1 MADETTAPSVTN
13 PSWIDQRLDR
23 IDEALLGVLPRQE
36 RLAVIAGLET
46 RLLKLVAENPEL
58 EKSVATSLES
68 PNVVACR
75 TEVQGE
81 AKRASSAKQRR
92 SRLAFSSGVMGIVAF
107 VLMILSPVIYVLA
120 SVMEGIMDG
129 AGEIGAVVLLVGF
142 VFALSLG
149 GLGAILLGIVSL
161 VKISRSRNQ
170 LVGGGWAV
178 TGLCTGALPMFAG
191 MLGMLMLAPLVAEFA
206 SDSMA
211 SSPVYAVQVSANACP
226 TNGYYP
232 TPVSGSN
239 AASPYGNACAPAAV
253 CTAPVSQY
261 AAPAAACAPAAQ
273 CTVPM
278 SVPAPL
284 SAPTAGLPVLVLPL
298 DPSTVPL
305 GIDVSEPKGKEAAE
319 LSPSIPTTPTSE
331 PKLGEQSSD
340 VPPVKEVPPA
350 IEPLKSDAAN

>member
-58 EKSVATSLES
+58 EKTAATSLES
-68 PNVVACR
+68 PDVAACR
-75 TEVQGE
+75 TEVEGV

-129 AGEIGAVVLLVGF
+129 AGEIGAVVMLVGL

-149 GLGAILLGIVSL
+149 GLGAVLLGIVSL

-178 TGLCTGALPMFAG
+178 TGLCTGPLPMFAG
-191 MLGMLMLAPLVAEFA
+191 MLGVLMLAPLVAEFA
-206 SDSMA
+206 SDSLVH
-211 SSPVYAVQVSANACP
+211 SPVYAVQVSASNACP
-226 TNGYYP
+226 TNGCTP
-232 TPVSGSN
+232 MPVSSSS
-239 AASPYGNACAPAAV
+239 AASPYGNACAPAA
-253 CTAPVSQY
+253 
-261 AAPAAACAPAAQ
+261 Q
-273 CTVPM
+273 CTFPM

-284 SAPTAGLPVLVLPL
+284 SAPTANLPVLALPL
-298 DPSTVPL
+298 DPSTAPL
-305 GIDVSEPKGKEAAE
+305 GIDVSQPKGKDPAE
-319 LSPSIPTTPTSE
+319 LSPSIPTTPAAPTRE
-331 PKLGEQSSD
+331 PQLGELSPD
-340 VPPVKEVPPA
+340 VPPVKEVPPT